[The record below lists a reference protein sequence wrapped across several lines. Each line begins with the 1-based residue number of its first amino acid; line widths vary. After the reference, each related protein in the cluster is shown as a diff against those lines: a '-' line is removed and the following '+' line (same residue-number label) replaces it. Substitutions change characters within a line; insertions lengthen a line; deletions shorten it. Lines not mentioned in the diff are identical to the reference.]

1 MVITSMGQNS
11 DNNDFQNHL
20 CQCPESILNAVP
32 RDCQKITFAE
42 LKLGENYEN
51 KAIIGKIYQLNP
63 IGKRANGFIRK
74 LVITDALSE
83 DYENLRKLTVFL
95 LDHYARDSDKAEL
108 EGYIIISNFL
118 LEKSTFYKDNELP
131 VQILVKTK
139 ECQVLFGRKHLTT
152 EPESSNSHRSTKK
165 KKNATEKALNKQA
178 VHKKQKVVDDE
189 ESHLGGLVMETP
201 CPVEQFLPPHPQ
213 GASSSQACHSEEKI
227 LANHYEYV
235 PLETLQETEPKVAY
249 NVYGIVEKCNLK
261 VMQGKRTQ
269 ILDLTLT
276 DETHAGFNCSIFGN
290 KDETFPDVYPG
301 DIIRIHRMQV
311 YKFRSQLKGRCLSP
325 KFILVFSKSNNG
337 SKPKTVAKSFTFVPD
352 DSARVRKLFAW
363 YNKKSEPKLISEL
376 NRGDY
381 ANIVCQIIGVYC
393 AKKTEAV
400 ILKIWDGTKTN
411 QLESTHWGLKDE
423 ILDEKLFI
431 VAKNYYVILSVY
443 GQHISTAAEL
453 RPGQFIEVRDAH
465 LYSPLSNPDE
475 SKLCLHTG
483 TKEGRGIEVLNDTD
497 TRVIKLK
504 ERIEKIIIDVMECGN
519 QTDDLLSQNN
529 SIFLNCDISA
539 YSSSQRSTRNNVDNA
554 TVEALNRPLS
564 SKEDAIPPENTV
576 LSVLEA
582 SVKPGQSTQEFG
594 GTQREVEVMD
604 IENDEM
610 SAPTQQDPI
619 LNKTPLEYRMFLH
632 NPSSQEKPSFPP
644 FISETQA
651 EWWKSIPSISETD
664 HSEIIPSSLS
674 EIVQHD
680 VPYKFRVFC
689 AVLSYKPNAKSLNE
703 IIHLCCPE
711 CLYIT
716 KDAMPDFDPFEQR
729 DGIFYFYC
737 PECSTRKA
745 DKKYWPVLKYT
756 FLLSFELHDGT
767 GPSSLEAHLWGENA
781 VKFFKDITPE
791 QALKDAAASNS
802 IFQMLWSICP
812 NCRPFDATEN
822 RENNF
827 SAYPVLNCCVL
838 SYTTPGGT
846 FYQIFDTRLL

>member
-1 MVITSMGQNS
+1 MVITSMCKNS

-83 DYENLRKLTVFL
+83 DYENSMKLTIFL

-139 ECQVLFGRKHLTT
+139 ECHVLFGRKHLTT
-152 EPESSNSHRSTKK
+152 EPESSNGHRSTKK
-165 KKNATEKALNKQA
+165 KKNATEKAVNKQA
-178 VHKKQKVVDDE
+178 VHKKQKVVVDE
-189 ESHLGGLVMETP
+189 ESH
-201 CPVEQFLPPHPQ
+201 
-213 GASSSQACHSEEKI
+213 KI

-235 PLETLQETEPKVAY
+235 PLEALQETEPKVAY

-325 KFILVFSKSNNG
+325 KFILVFSKSNKG

-352 DSARVRKLFAW
+352 DSARVRKLFEW

-381 ANIVCQIIGVYC
+381 ANIVCQVIGVYC
-393 AKKTEAV
+393 AKKSEAV

-431 VAKNYYVILSVY
+431 IAKNYYIILSVY
-443 GQHISTAAEL
+443 GQHISSAAEL

-529 SIFLNCDISA
+529 SIFLNFDISA
-539 YSSSQRSTRNNVDNA
+539 YSSSQRSTRNNEDNA

-564 SKEDAIPPENTV
+564 SKEDAIPPENAV

-610 SAPTQQDPI
+610 SVPTQQDPI
-619 LNKTPLEYRMFLH
+619 LNKTPLESRMFLH

-664 HSEIIPSSLS
+664 HSEIAPSSLS

-737 PECSTRKA
+737 PECSARKT

-781 VKFFKDITPE
+781 VKFFKDIAPE
-791 QALKDAAASNS
+791 QALNDVAASNS
-802 IFQMLWSICP
+802 IFEMLWSICP